1 MTFYHGPKLPAALLS
16 GLLAVA
22 GLALAAAPATKA
34 GAPDVKTKTE
44 EYIGYSRTI
53 TLTPAQ
59 EAVKREALTRLPA
72 PCCSENTAYTC
83 CCPCNL
89 AKSIW
94 GLSNHLIA
102 REGADAKQVEKA
114 VREWVAQINPK
125 GYAGNTCGTGGC
137 GKPFR
142 ESGCGGMGGV
152 VAH

>member
-1 MTFYHGPKLPAALLS
+1 MTFYRGPKIPAALLS

-22 GLALAAAPATKA
+22 GLAVAAAPAKKA
-34 GAPDVKTKTE
+34 QFTDVKAQTE
-44 EYIGYSRTI
+44 EFIGYHRSI

-72 PCCSENTAYTC
+72 PCCNENTAYTC

-102 REGADAKQVEKA
+102 KKGADANQVEKA
-114 VREWVAQINPK
+114 VKEWVAFINPK

-137 GKPFR
+137 GKPFKD
-142 ESGCGGMGGV
+142 SGCGGMGAA